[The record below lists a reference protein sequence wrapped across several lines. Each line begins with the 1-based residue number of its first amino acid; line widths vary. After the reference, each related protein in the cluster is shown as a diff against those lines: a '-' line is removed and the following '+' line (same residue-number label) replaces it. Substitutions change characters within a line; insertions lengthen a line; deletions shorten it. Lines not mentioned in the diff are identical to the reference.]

1 MTVVDTRWRVTVDRD
16 ACIGTGVC
24 AGAAPRQIEIRAG
37 KASVLAAQTGP
48 DEAVIDAA
56 DMCPMSAITV
66 RDATSG
72 TLLAPAE

>member
-1 MTVVDTRWRVTVDRD
+1 MDTRWTVTVDRE

-37 KASVLAAQTGP
+37 KASVLASESAP

-66 RDATSG
+66 RDAASG
-72 TLLAPAE
+72 ALLAPEE

>member
-1 MTVVDTRWRVTVDRD
+1 MTVVDTRWTVTVDRE

-37 KASVLAAQTGP
+37 KASVLASESAP

-66 RDATSG
+66 RDAASG
-72 TLLAPAE
+72 ALLAPEE